1 MKILQK
7 SLPYDALTPR
17 PLPGIQPMEMATWLH
32 QDEAFEGQMARRDQL
47 IMNRPEDVL
56 ALSEGAR
63 QVAEELLDL
72 VLSTAYPDCGDQVV
86 RTDGVTV
93 VIDRNNPM
101 ATLGQLVQ
109 EDFCIL
115 QKQGNE
121 HVLTA
126 AVLCFPASWTL
137 REKFLKPLVAIHVPV
152 ESYDDNIAR
161 RVQRLFDGVRVGRP
175 LWRFNA
181 LWYNDPELY
190 QPRSVHDRRIAPEQS
205 RADFFRSERQ
215 SILRLP
221 QSEAIVFTIHTYIL
235 ARRDVEK
242 HSNNPAL

>member
-7 SLPYDALTPR
+7 SLPYDAFTPR
-17 PLPGIQPMEMATWLH
+17 PLPGIQPMDMDNWLH
-32 QDEAFEGQMARRDQL
+32 QDEAFAGQMAIRDQL
-47 IMNRPEDVL
+47 IAERPEDVL
-56 ALSEGAR
+56 ALSEEAR
-63 QVAEELLDL
+63 EAAGELLEL
-72 VLSTAYPDCGDQVV
+72 VLSTTYPEAGQQVT
-86 RTDGVTV
+86 RTDGKSVE
-93 VIDRNNPM
+93 IDRRNPM
-101 ATLGQLVQ
+101 ATLGRLVQ

-115 QKQGNE
+115 HKQGDE
-121 HVLTA
+121 HVLTG

-137 REKFLKPLVAIHVPV
+137 REKFLKPLIAIHVPV

-190 QPRSVHDRRIAPEQS
+190 QPRSVDDRRTAPEQS

-221 QSEAIVFTIHTYIL
+221 QSDAIVFTIHTYIL
-235 ARRDVEK
+235 ARQDVEAVRM
-242 HSNNPAL
+242 NPAL